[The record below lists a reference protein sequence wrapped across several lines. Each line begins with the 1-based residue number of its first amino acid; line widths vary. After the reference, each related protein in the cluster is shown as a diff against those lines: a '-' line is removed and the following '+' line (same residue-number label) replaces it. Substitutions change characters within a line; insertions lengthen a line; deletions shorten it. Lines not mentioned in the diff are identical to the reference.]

1 MNAPHAPLTLVVVTA
16 SVRDGRLGPTV
27 TDWFA
32 ERARARPELTVRTV
46 DLRDV
51 PLPLTLPEP
60 GHEPPPETAAIR
72 DSLRA
77 VLTSADAYVVVT
89 PEYNH
94 SFPASLKNVLDW
106 FLTEWAAKPVGFV
119 SYGGLAG
126 GLRAVEHLRQVF
138 AELHAVTVRETVSFH
153 TAWER
158 FDEGGAAVDTDTDAD
173 AAAKALLDQLHWWA
187 RALRTARQEYPYG
200 T

>member
-106 FLTEWAAKPVGFV
+106 FLTEWAAKPVGLV

-153 TAWER
+153 TAWDR
-158 FDEGGAAVDTDTDAD
+158 FDTHGAALDPAAD

-187 RALRTARQEYPYG
+187 RALRTARQEHPYG
-200 T
+200 S